1 MCVEEWDMTIGIVRK
16 QQRERK
22 LSINMESGLK
32 PMEAFLGLS
41 IEQKPRIMI
50 ALCQAEE
57 VKNNAATHAGGDG

>member
-32 PMEAFLGLS
+32 PMEAILGLS
-41 IEQKPRIMI
+41 IEQKPRIMTT
-50 ALCQAEE
+50 LCQVEE
-57 VKNNAATHAGGDG
+57 VKKHGRHPRRW